1 MKKQSRNLGIDLL
14 RVISMLGVVVLHVM
28 GHGGVL
34 KLCQSPLK
42 FSLAWFLEIL
52 AYPAVNCFVLI
63 SGYIGYRGD
72 KVFPK
77 LKNILSLF
85 FTVLFYSVTI
95 GAVFMALGLREVSVA
110 EVLKCLQPTT
120 KGTYWFFSSYVGL
133 FLLSP
138 FINLL
143 VHRSNLKQAVI
154 FLLVFFTFSLV
165 SVRQDTFDLLDG
177 YSVIWMVL
185 VYAVGGILK
194 KYDFTKLF
202 SRWIW
207 LLVVAVVFLLTW
219 VTKVGFYY
227 SSVPYW
233 QEQHGNLVNYTSP
246 TIVLMAIGLLAVFS
260 TMRCSGAQKVLSFFS
275 VSAFSVYLI
284 HDNPFVRKTLVAE
297 IRHIVAPLHN
307 VWLALSVLGFVVGIF
322 IACILIDKVRIGL
335 FRLLRVDPL
344 CVRIEGLVKR
354 AVNGLYQK
362 VSKKL

>member
-34 KLCQSPLK
+34 KLCQTPLK
-42 FSLAWFLEIL
+42 FSLAWLLEIL
-52 AYPAVNCFVLI
+52 AFPAVNCFVLI
-63 SGYIGYRGD
+63 SGYIGYRGG

-85 FTVLFYSVTI
+85 FTVLFYSVVI
-95 GAVFMALGLREVSVA
+95 GGVFMALGLREFSVE

-138 FINLL
+138 FINML

-177 YSVIWMVL
+177 YSVIWMAL

-194 KYDFTKLF
+194 KYDLTKLF
-202 SRWIW
+202 SRWVW
-207 LLVVAVVFLLTW
+207 LLLVVAAWLVTW
-219 VTKVGFYY
+219 ATKVGFYY
-227 SSVPYW
+227 STVPFW

-260 TMRCSGAQKVLSFFS
+260 SVRFSVGQKVLSFFS

-284 HDNPFVRKTLVAE
+284 HDNPFVRKTVVAQ
-297 IRHIVAPLHN
+297 IRHMVGDLHSL
-307 VWLALSVLGFVVGIF
+307 WLALSVVGFVVGIF
-322 IACILIDKVRIGL
+322 IVCILLDKVRIGL
-335 FRLLRVDPL
+335 FRLIRVDSL
-344 CVRIEGLVKR
+344 CVSIESLVKR
-354 AVNGLYQK
+354 WVHRLYQK
-362 VSKKL
+362 IDSKL